1 MQEVLVWLV
10 AATTLATDV
19 NVAAGCVHYPR
30 ILFVDVKPLG
40 PSKKGGIF
48 EKDILHKMPRSKFDD
63 DDFDYNDYYYSL
75 SNRHAIQP
83 DMKEYDNY
91 EIIWEKR
98 ETA

>member
-40 PSKKGGIF
+40 PSKKGASVWFPSRQRLSHEGI
-48 EKDILHKMPRSKFDD
+48 LSCKFCKVGLVGLSY
-63 DDFDYNDYYYSL
+63 FSFSL
-75 SNRHAIQP
+75 NLEDKISWR
-83 DMKEYDNY
+83 
-91 EIIWEKR
+91 
-98 ETA
+98 